1 VPTKFGTSNTS
12 PSVTLPSP
20 VYLGTAEIEE
30 RLDCELMPDNI
41 TVLPDY
47 FVNDGVEIFAGTHLL
62 VDVIDAKNLKDP
74 EVIRLSLERAALDA
88 GATVLHSHFHSFG
101 PGQGVSGM
109 LVLAE
114 SHISIHTWP
123 DRRFAAIDIFMC
135 GKCDPMDTLPEIRK
149 TFSDNLKLSTQKR
162 GLQIQ
167 AG

>member
-1 VPTKFGTSNTS
+1 
-12 PSVTLPSP
+12 
-20 VYLGTAEIEE
+20 
-30 RLDCELMPDNI
+30 MPDTL

-47 FVNDGVEIFAGTHLL
+47 FVNDGTETFAGTHLL
-62 VDVIDAKNLKDP
+62 VDVIDAINLTEP
-74 EVIRLSLERAALDA
+74 AVIKKSLERAALAA
-88 GATVLHSHFHSFG
+88 GATILHGHFHSFG
-101 PGQGVSGM
+101 PGQGVSGV